1 MDYRDTMKALSQ
13 CGLGAALLGDN
24 EIILAVNETGDH
36 LLHGEG
42 KLVGRSLWEVAADRK
57 SVV

>member
-24 EIILAVNETGDH
+24 EIILVE
-36 LLHGEG
+36 
-42 KLVGRSLWEVAADRK
+42 
-57 SVV
+57 